1 MKKALLFILILSG
14 AFSTIQAQQ
23 DRHEKLKAFK
33 TAYLTEQL
41 ALTSSEAEK
50 FWPVYNDFEKKM
62 HALKVESHRSAKGNI
77 DKQDGIDSLDE
88 KGAKEYMKKILE
100 NEQQMTN
107 TKIEL
112 YNRLKPVLSSKKI
125 LKLYQSE
132 QNFNKR
138 LLDEYRGKKGNN

>member
-1 MKKALLFILILSG
+1 MKKVVLFILILSG
-14 AFSTIQAQQ
+14 AFSTVQAQQ

-62 HALKVESHRSAKGNI
+62 HALKVESRRSAKGNI
-77 DKQDGIDSLDE
+77 DKEGGIESLDE
-88 KGAKEYMKKILE
+88 KEAKEYMKKILE

-107 TKIEL
+107 TKIEM

-138 LLDEYRGKKGNN
+138 LLDEYRGKKGKY